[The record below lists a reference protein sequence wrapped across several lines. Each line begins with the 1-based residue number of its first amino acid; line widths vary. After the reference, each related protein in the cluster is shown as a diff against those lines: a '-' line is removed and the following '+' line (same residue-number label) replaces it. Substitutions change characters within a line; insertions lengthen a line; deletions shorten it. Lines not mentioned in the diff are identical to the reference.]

1 MPNAARHFYVMRQSG
16 GSLCL
21 PHLRSTPCARA
32 PTSHQMNVPDMADCA
47 GVSRVPSDSY
57 TFIVLCLCIY
67 NAHRRVTIREIS
79 VTSSGIGNTHFN

>member
-32 PTSHQMNVPDMADCA
+32 PTSHQMNVPDMALCRRL
-47 GVSRVPSDSY
+47 SR
-57 TFIVLCLCIY
+57 TFGQLYVYCPL
-67 NAHRRVTIREIS
+67 S
-79 VTSSGIGNTHFN
+79 VHI